1 MSCLFQDFDMS
12 EACYNDEVCDVNLD
26 IEEFSGG
33 FRLRLDIPSI
43 FFKYII
49 GKRGET
55 KRRLETGTRTQ
66 IIIPRAGQEGKIGQ
80 LSEHKKVQTNTY
92 FMLTRTHNMQIFR
105 EIPFIKPQNDT

>member
-1 MSCLFQDFDMS
+1 MLGAFISCLFQDFDMS
-12 EACYNDEVCDVNLD
+12 EACYNDEVCDVNFD

-33 FRLRLDIPSI
+33 FRLRLNIPSV

-55 KRRLETGTRTQ
+55 KKRLETETRTQ

-80 LSEHKKVQTNTY
+80 LSEHKRFKQT
-92 FMLTRTHNMQIFR
+92 LI
-105 EIPFIKPQNDT
+105 